1 MIKEQ
6 LVAAISIVRSPKIAI
21 TQLPSDTIYGS
32 VFIIIILKNLLSFSN
47 VSRLQNLIKAI
58 ESPAIAYSLAAV
70 MVIGISVLSLFLW
83 SFVARE
89 ILKIFDRIISF
100 RKTINLMGY
109 SHVVQVVWYIIF
121 WLIWILMPGE
131 YRAYLTYSG
140 TLIAGIAMSLPF
152 VLIGVW
158 VYGLIIYGL
167 IISSAKEKYDET
179 IPKETLAK
187 IKRKKSNWNAFRIF
201 IILTIVA
208 AIVSVLRK
216 LYFG

>member
-100 RKTINLMGY
+100 RKTINLMG
-109 SHVVQVVWYIIF
+109 
-121 WLIWILMPGE
+121 
-131 YRAYLTYSG
+131 
-140 TLIAGIAMSLPF
+140 
-152 VLIGVW
+152 
-158 VYGLIIYGL
+158 
-167 IISSAKEKYDET
+167 
-179 IPKETLAK
+179 
-187 IKRKKSNWNAFRIF
+187 
-201 IILTIVA
+201 
-208 AIVSVLRK
+208 
-216 LYFG
+216 